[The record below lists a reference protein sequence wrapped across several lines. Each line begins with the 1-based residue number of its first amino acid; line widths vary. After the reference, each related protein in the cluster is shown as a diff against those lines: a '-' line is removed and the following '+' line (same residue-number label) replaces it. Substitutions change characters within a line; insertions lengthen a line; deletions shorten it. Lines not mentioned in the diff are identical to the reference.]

1 MKKQILVG
9 LILLAVLIMGFFL
22 IVLFPREKTYEE
34 GVFRKKVY
42 KEMAFEITGIRKKLL
57 LGSVITAAYSVKGPG
72 AEQKIGRYEWEPQ
85 EEGMSLEQLY
95 EKLKH
100 MIESAKK
107 TKVEDLITHAYACHE
122 AEDVWIATCYAMGPR
137 RMCERPYALWGDVG
151 MVVV

>member
-1 MKKQILVG
+1 MISLLG
-9 LILLAVLIMGFFL
+9 LKGI
-22 IVLFPREKTYEE
+22 YEE

-42 KEMAFEITGIRKKLL
+42 KEMTFEITGIKKKFL
-57 LGSVITAAYSVKGPG
+57 LGSVITAAYYIRGLG

-85 EEGMSLEQLY
+85 EEGVSVEQLY

-107 TKVEDLITHAYACHE
+107 TKVEDLIAHAYACHE

-137 RMCERPYALWGDVG
+137 RMSERPYALWGDVG